1 MSCTFWV
8 IYVLCYPKNVCHN
21 YFWWLF
27 LTLLLAVCHPLFCHL
42 LDSTKS
48 PPDAYTLAAKLILSR
63 KKKNDQMPTAN
74 KIESPNQKTLGVA
87 DVEFCI
93 MCVHIYVYTY
103 VYMFFN
109 ICTHHGTTKHKCKML
124 IFRSIRRYLHFCAFW
139 MVYIYIYVCIICIMY
154 IIYVYVCI
162 YSYMHTHGFLQKC
175 DHWSST
181 LLAIFQHGN
190 VLASF
195 SVAASRKYPKPGIPS
210 TSGSTG
216 YVGIQHISQ

>member
-1 MSCTFWV
+1 VSQ
-8 IYVLCYPKNVCHN
+8 
-21 YFWWLF
+21 LF
-27 LTLLLAVCHPLFCHL
+27 LVVIPYTASCSLSSTLLSFVGFHKVTPRCIHPGCQINPL
-42 LDSTKS
+42 
-48 PPDAYTLAAKLILSR
+48 P
-63 KKKNDQMPTAN
+63 KKKDQMPTAN

-139 MVYIYIYVCIICIMY
+139 MVYIYICVLYIYNVYYICI
-154 IIYVYVCI
+154 CI

-175 DHWSST
+175 
-181 LLAIFQHGN
+181 G
-190 VLASF
+190 
-195 SVAASRKYPKPGIPS
+195 P
-210 TSGSTG
+210 
-216 YVGIQHISQ
+216 

>member
-1 MSCTFWV
+1 
-8 IYVLCYPKNVCHN
+8 
-21 YFWWLF
+21 
-27 LTLLLAVCHPLFCHL
+27 
-42 LDSTKS
+42 
-48 PPDAYTLAAKLILSR
+48 
-63 KKKNDQMPTAN
+63 MPTAN

-93 MCVHIYVYTY
+93 MCVHI
-103 VYMFFN
+103 
-109 ICTHHGTTKHKCKML
+109 C
-124 IFRSIRRYLHFCAFW
+124 
-139 MVYIYIYVCIICIMY
+139 IYICIYVFKYMYTPWHDQTQMQNAHISKYSKVFAFLRILDGLYILY
-154 IIYVYVCI
+154 IIYVYYICICI

-210 TSGSTG
+210 TSG
-216 YVGIQHISQ
+216 YVGIHHFLPNRKSRNCSGTFSLRFSGKSADPLG

>member
-1 MSCTFWV
+1 M
-8 IYVLCYPKNVCHN
+8 CHN

-63 KKKNDQMPTAN
+63 KKNDQMPTAN
-74 KIESPNQKTLGVA
+74 KIESLNQKTLGVA

-139 MVYIYIYVCIICIMY
+139 MVYIYCILYMY
-154 IIYVYVCI
+154 IIYVYVYIHTCI
-162 YSYMHTHGFLQKC
+162 HMGFSRNVTI
-175 DHWSST
+175 DH
-181 LLAIFQHGN
+181 QHFWPFFNMVTFWPHSVWQHPGSIQS
-190 VLASF
+190 LAS
-195 SVAASRKYPKPGIPS
+195 RRLLGPLGM
-210 TSGSTG
+210 
-216 YVGIQHISQ
+216 

>member
-1 MSCTFWV
+1 
-8 IYVLCYPKNVCHN
+8 
-21 YFWWLF
+21 
-27 LTLLLAVCHPLFCHL
+27 
-42 LDSTKS
+42 
-48 PPDAYTLAAKLILSR
+48 
-63 KKKNDQMPTAN
+63 MPTAN

-139 MVYIYIYVCIICIMY
+139 MVYIYICVCIICIMY

-175 DHWSST
+175 DH
-181 LLAIFQHGN
+181 
-190 VLASF
+190 
-195 SVAASRKYPKPGIPS
+195 
-210 TSGSTG
+210 
-216 YVGIQHISQ
+216 